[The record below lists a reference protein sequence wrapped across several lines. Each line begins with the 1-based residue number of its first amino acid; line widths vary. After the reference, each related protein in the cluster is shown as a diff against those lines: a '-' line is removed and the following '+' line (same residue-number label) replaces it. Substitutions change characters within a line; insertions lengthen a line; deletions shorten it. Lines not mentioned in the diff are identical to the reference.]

1 LDLDSISIQTC
12 FLNLLLEF
20 TRTTYLGNL
29 HPISLPDRLTQI
41 LPEQLIRSSSEHFT
55 QALPD
60 GINAYLVKYIHT
72 RPNHIT
78 RFFSRSDFYLPS
90 LTRSYPT
97 ELPYPIFSRSDFY
110 LPDRTRPP
118 YLTFLPGRVRLH
130 CTQLLTRPYPITL
143 PG

>member
-1 LDLDSISIQTC
+1 LDLDSIAIRTC

-20 TRTTYLGNL
+20 TQTTYPGNL
-29 HPISLPDRLTQI
+29 HRISLPDRLTRI
-41 LPEQLIRSSSEHFT
+41 SPEQLIRSSSEHFT
-55 QALPD
+55 RALPD

-90 LTRSYPT
+90 LTRSYPA
-97 ELPYPIFSRSDFY
+97 ELPYPIFSRLDIC

-118 YLTFLPGRVRLH
+118 HPTFLPGRVRLR
-130 CTQLLTRPYPITL
+130 CTQLLTRPYPITM